1 MSSISGC
8 TALITG
14 GGTGI
19 GLGTAE
25 LLAAEGAIVSI
36 CGRTESKLV
45 DAIAKIGHD
54 ARYIVAD
61 ITDESAIASAVAFAA
76 APTGRL
82 DICFA
87 NAGGSLHMGP
97 VADADVAAFRATF
110 DLNVTGTFL
119 TIKHAAQQMKTQ
131 SPSGGSI
138 IANSSGA
145 GAFPHRFLPAY
156 GAAKA
161 GIDMLCKYAA
171 EEWGADGIRVNTVQ
185 PGIVADELMA
195 PITAGGKLLDDY
207 LEQMPISR
215 VGQVHD
221 IAAAVRFFAGP
232 ESSWITGVNLN
243 VDGGHH
249 LRRGANY
256 GKLFE

>member
-25 LLAAEGAIVSI
+25 LLADEGAIVSI

-97 VADADVAAFRATF
+97 VVDAD
-110 DLNVTGTFL
+110 TG
-119 TIKHAAQQMKTQ
+119 IY
-131 SPSGGSI
+131 S
-138 IANSSGA
+138 NS
-145 GAFPHRFLPAY
+145 LP
-156 GAAKA
+156 
-161 GIDMLCKYAA
+161 
-171 EEWGADGIRVNTVQ
+171 
-185 PGIVADELMA
+185 
-195 PITAGGKLLDDY
+195 
-207 LEQMPISR
+207 
-215 VGQVHD
+215 
-221 IAAAVRFFAGP
+221 
-232 ESSWITGVNLN
+232 
-243 VDGGHH
+243 
-249 LRRGANY
+249 
-256 GKLFE
+256 